1 MPFSSIVQAEAVA
14 MLRRILD
21 AHCDKLGILSD
32 QDRTS
37 IALSLLALYQ
47 NGLAD
52 EAELARLTEPKDR
65 FPAQVACL

>member
-21 AHCDKLGILSD
+21 IHCDTFGIFSD
-32 QDRTS
+32 EERTS
-37 IALSLLALYQ
+37 LALSLLMLYQ
-47 NGLAD
+47 NGITD

-65 FPAQVACL
+65 FQAQAASL